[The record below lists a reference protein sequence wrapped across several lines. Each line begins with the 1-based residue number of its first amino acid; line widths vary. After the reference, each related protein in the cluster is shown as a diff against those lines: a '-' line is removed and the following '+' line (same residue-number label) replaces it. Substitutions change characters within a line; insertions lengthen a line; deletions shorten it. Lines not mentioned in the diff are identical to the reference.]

1 MNPKL
6 EFKPSQKVWSLGL
19 VVTIFSTILAI
30 GYNSSATTLEEELFF
45 TGLFLVILLCIAR

>member
-45 TGLFLVILLCIAR
+45 YGAFFGNT